1 MNGTTPQFLAAAKTG
16 IGGATLLIAANSQ
29 PIFFAATCAMLL
41 LIIIGVLLPAVW
53 SSRRDRRQD
62 ARSVLRLLLHHLV
75 RSRTG

>member
-1 MNGTTPQFLAAAKTG
+1 MNGTKPKFVAAAKTG
-16 IGGATLLIAANSQ
+16 IGGATVLIAANSQ
-29 PIFFAATCAMLL
+29 PIFFLAACAMLL
-41 LIIIGVLLPAVW
+41 LIIIGILMPAVW